1 MSKPKVVMTRRI
13 LDPGPSII
21 SESCNLYIREEK
33 KPPTKQE
40 VIELVKDAD
49 ALLCLISEK
58 IDKDV
63 LDAGKK
69 LRVVSTM
76 SVGFDHVD
84 VAEATKRGIYVCY
97 TPGVLTQATAEMAW
111 TLMMAAARRVV
122 EADKYIREGNWKI
135 AWAPDMFLGYHLYG
149 ATLGIVGLGRIGL
162 AIAERARGFN
172 MKITYYDT
180 IRRPDLEKQYDI
192 EYCELNDLLK
202 RSDFVT
208 IHVPRTPE
216 TIGLINE
223 ERLKIMK
230 PTAVLVNTSR
240 GGIIDEKALYKALSN
255 GWIFGAGLDVFES
268 EPTPV
273 DNPLLKL
280 PNIVVAPHIASATH
294 QARSKMSEV
303 AALNLVK
310 VLKGEEPL
318 FLVNQDVKKV
328 RSLEK
333 VKMI

>member
-1 MSKPKVVMTRRI
+1 
-13 LDPGPSII
+13 
-21 SESCNLYIREEK
+21 
-33 KPPTKQE
+33 
-40 VIELVKDAD
+40 
-49 ALLCLISEK
+49 
-58 IDKDV
+58 
-63 LDAGKK
+63 
-69 LRVVSTM
+69 
-76 SVGFDHVD
+76 
-84 VAEATKRGIYVCY
+84 
-97 TPGVLTQATAEMAW
+97 
-111 TLMMAAARRVV
+111 
-122 EADKYIREGNWKI
+122 
-135 AWAPDMFLGYHLYG
+135 
-149 ATLGIVGLGRIGL
+149 
-162 AIAERARGFN
+162 
-172 MKITYYDT
+172 
-180 IRRPDLEKQYDI
+180 
-192 EYCELNDLLK
+192 
-202 RSDFVT
+202 VT